1 MKTEVILHWDF
12 ATLVSVVVIFIAAL
26 SICIEVSR

>member
-1 MKTEVILHWDF
+1 MKTEVILHWDS
-12 ATLVSVVVIFIAAL
+12 ATLVSMVVIVIAAL